1 MVHGFVEQSRG
12 KLEIESEPGEGTT
25 IRLFFPIQPAEQLE
39 VAPPALQ
46 PAEGASSRSLQGSGQ
61 TVLIVEDSD
70 HVLALAREHLTD
82 LGYRVL
88 TAPDADAALKVIEA
102 EGSAIDLLFT
112 DIMMP
117 GSMNGMDLAA
127 ELRRRS
133 PDIPVLFTTGYN
145 ESLSSSEGV
154 SDLDVLSKPYRR
166 VELAERVAA
175 AIARKDV
182 GHPRRRPSDFGAA
195 EH

>member
-1 MVHGFVEQSRG
+1 MMET
-12 KLEIESEPGEGTT
+12 GT
-25 IRLFFPIQPAEQLE
+25 RD
-39 VAPPALQ
+39 APPA
-46 PAEGASSRSLQGSGQ
+46 PRDRSAARPQQGNGQ
-61 TVLIVEDSD
+61 TVLVVEDSD
-70 HVLALAREHLTD
+70 HVLALAREHLTE

-88 TAPDADAALKVIEA
+88 SAPDAEAALSVLET
-102 EGSAIDLLFT
+102 EGESIDLLFT

-127 ELRRRS
+127 EFRRRS
-133 PDIPVLFTTGYN
+133 PGIPVLFTTGYN

-182 GHPRRRPSDFGAA
+182 GQPRRRPSDFGAA